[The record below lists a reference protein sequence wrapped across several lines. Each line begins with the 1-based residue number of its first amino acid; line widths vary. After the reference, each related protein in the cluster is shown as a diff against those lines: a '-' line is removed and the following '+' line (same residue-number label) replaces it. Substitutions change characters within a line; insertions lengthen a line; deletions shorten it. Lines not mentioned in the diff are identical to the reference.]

1 MSYAWISN
9 VNKWVFWGFI
19 DKTFSR
25 NFPIAPEHSDIT
37 ACKQETI
44 HSVHKCSWHVIML
57 KLCFHSVHKCSW
69 HVIMLKLCFSFLIAS
84 SLDKARKAINLEC
97 ESTSRLSVHGWFFLW
112 TWESCGFTYWEVR
125 RDITSVLNNNIQV
138 TIFRQSLKVLC
149 ISFQDFTRSP
159 KADKTIS

>member
-37 ACKQETI
+37 TCKQETI

-57 KLCFHSVHKCSW
+57 KLCF
-69 HVIMLKLCFSFLIAS
+69 SFLIAS
-84 SLDKARKAINLEC
+84 FLDKAHKAINLGC
-97 ESTSRLSVHGWFFLW
+97 ESTSRLSVHGRFFLW

-125 RDITSVLNNNIQV
+125 RDVTSILNNNIQV

-159 KADKTIS
+159 KPDKTVS